1 MAVTFPYATTVNGLN
16 ATVTQLRAAFPAK
29 LNAETLKKL
38 GIAPGNESSI
48 LQTLR
53 FVQLINEE
61 GDKQPEAA
69 KAFVVHETEK
79 FAEAFE
85 PLVRKA
91 YASLFETLG
100 NGAWTASRDQLITF
114 FRQSDQ
120 TSARVG
126 EQQAAT
132 FLALAA
138 FAGHGEAPA
147 ASGNGSKRSTP
158 TAPRRARARAPEKP
172 QAPAVVMHAPVTTG
186 SGVNVTVR
194 IELNVPVTDN
204 KEVYDKLFKSIRE
217 NLVNG

>member
-29 LNAETLKKL
+29 VNAETLKKL

-53 FVQLINEE
+53 FVRLINDE
-61 GDKQPEAA
+61 GDKQADAA
-69 KAFVVHETEK
+69 KAFVVHENEK

-100 NGAWTASRDQLITF
+100 DGAWNAGRDQLITF

-138 FAGHGEAPA
+138 FAGHGEVPA
-147 ASGNGSKRSTP
+147 ASGNGGKRAAPAS
-158 TAPRRARARAPEKP
+158 PRRSRERAPEKP
-172 QAPAVVMHAPVTTG
+172 QPALAMQAPVTMG

-194 IELNVPVTDN
+194 VELNVPVTDN
-204 KEVYDKLFKSIRE
+204 KEVYDKLFRSIRE
-217 NLVNG
+217 NLVDA

>member
-16 ATVTQLRAAFPAK
+16 ATVTQLRNAFPAK
-29 LNAETLKKL
+29 VNAETLKRL

-53 FVQLINEE
+53 FVRLINDE
-61 GDKQPEAA
+61 GDKQPDAA
-69 KAFVVHETEK
+69 KVFVEHDSAK
-79 FAEAFE
+79 FAAAFE
-85 PLVRKA
+85 PLVRAA

-100 NGAWTASRDQLITF
+100 DGAWTAGRDQLITF
-114 FRQSDQ
+114 FRQADQ

-147 ASGNGSKRSTP
+147 TSGNGSKRATP
-158 TAPRRARARAPEKP
+158 AAPRRPRERAVEKP
-172 QAPAVVMHAPVTTG
+172 STSTVVMPAPVTTG
-186 SGVNVTVR
+186 SALNVTVR
-194 IELNVPVTDN
+194 IELNIPAVNDQ
-204 KEVYDKLFKSIRE
+204 EIYDKLFRSIRE
-217 NLVNG
+217 NLVNA